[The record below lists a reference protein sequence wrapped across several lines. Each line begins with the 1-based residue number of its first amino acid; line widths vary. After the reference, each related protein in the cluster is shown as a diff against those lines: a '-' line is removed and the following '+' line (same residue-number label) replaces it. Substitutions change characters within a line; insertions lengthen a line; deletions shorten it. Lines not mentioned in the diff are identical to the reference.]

1 MNRQKLRLILAA
13 SATALLSACMTGGV
27 PGFGDAG
34 GCRTAYVFTGGS
46 VQPVNSCGGVPREKS
61 TMMAQRSLVAPMTVA
76 DTTEPVDPAAAP
88 AAVATP
94 VSAAAEATAP
104 TEALPAPY
112 KSPNAM
118 IEAADMSAFMARVR
132 NDYAHTQNPGAWGYM
147 IVDAIAADD
156 PATAQAVLDALNG
169 KKPPEW
175 MSANHLR
182 PWVYAAN
189 GRGPDAIVEIAKLRK
204 SVPAATLLGHRALLQ
219 EGLGDY
225 AAALAV
231 YGEAPQKFDAPDAS
245 EAGTMTYFAR
255 ARAFNSQRMLALRQA
270 ELLRGLNRDGEAVEL
285 LTRLLAASPDD
296 AYVENRLQRA
306 KKGEDR
312 WKPRTLKQA
321 MAVALGDEADLIE
334 EQEAIMAA
342 MAGRGAKTPFNH
354 LLSSMRQSA
363 LLLDPNNGD
372 IRIAEAGRLYTQGKF
387 EPALRIAQLGNPRK
401 EQAAL
406 LQSTAGL
413 AALELGSPDTMAA
426 LVERSLLI
434 DSSVEAKIS
443 AAGSLISANKIPR
456 ALQLVDQAIKQTKLS
471 DGQMVFALMTRAQA
485 HSQGGDV
492 AEAIK
497 AARAA
502 RALRDDQT
510 TQQVL
515 GSMLVDS
522 PTDRAEGLAIMR
534 KMLTDQPDSTS
545 LMNNFGYTL
554 VDTHQTQEELDEG
567 FRLLKQAIRLT
578 PDEPNLLDSIGWAYY
593 QYGDFREANRFI
605 VMALAAYAPFAHW
618 ELSAHMGDIQ
628 WRLGEHDAARTYWQN
643 ALDAYPPNTSAAEL
657 QAKLANG
664 LTTPAPVKRDTPEV
678 PLAKP
683 TDQVSD
689 I

>member
-1 MNRQKLRLILAA
+1 MTYHKLRLILAA
-13 SATALLSACMTGGV
+13 SATAILTACTTAGV

-34 GCRTAYVFTGGS
+34 GCRTVYVFSGGS
-46 VQPVNSCGGVPREKS
+46 VHPVNNCGGIPREK
-61 TMMAQRSLVAPMTVA
+61 TLMAQRALIAPQSA
-76 DTTEPVDPAAAP
+76 ELIDPSAP
-88 AAVATP
+88 PALVATP
-94 VSAAAEATAP
+94 VSAAAEVTAP
-104 TEALPAPY
+104 GEKPLVPY
-112 KSPNAM
+112 KTPNGM
-118 IEAADMSAFMARVR
+118 IEAADMAAFMGRVR
-132 NDYAHTQNPGAWGYM
+132 DNYAHMQNPGAWGYM
-147 IVDAIAADD
+147 IVDAVAADD
-156 PATAQAVLDALNG
+156 PTTAQAVLDALNG

-182 PWVYAAN
+182 PWVFAAN
-189 GRGPDAIVEIAKLRK
+189 GRGVDAVAEMQKLRK
-204 SVPAATLLGHRALLQ
+204 AVPAATLLGHRALLQ

-231 YGEAPQKFDAPDAS
+231 YDEAPDKFDAPDPA
-245 EAGTMTYFAR
+245 EAGSMTYFAR
-255 ARAFNSQRMLALRQA
+255 ARAFNSQRLLALRQA
-270 ELLRGLNRDGEAVEL
+270 ELLRGINRDGDAVAL

-306 KKGEDR
+306 EKGEDR

-334 EQEAIMAA
+334 EQEAIMAT

-363 LLLDPNNGD
+363 LLLDADNGD

-387 EPALRIAQLGNPRK
+387 EPALRIAQIGNPRK

-413 AALELGSPDTMAA
+413 SALELGSSDTMAA

-434 DSSVEAKIS
+434 DSSAEAKIS
-443 AAGSLISANKIPR
+443 AAGSLISANRIPR
-456 ALQLVDQAIKQTKLS
+456 ALQLIDQAVKQGKLS
-471 DGQMVFALMTRAQA
+471 EAQMVFALMTRAQA

-492 AEAIK
+492 AEAVK
-497 AARAA
+497 AARSA

-515 GSMLVDS
+515 ASMLVDS
-522 PTDRAEGLAIMR
+522 PAERAEGLAIMR

-554 VDTHQTQEELDEG
+554 VDTHLTDEELDEG

-605 VMALAAYAPFAHW
+605 VMALAAYEPFAHW

-628 WRLGEHDAARTYWQN
+628 WRLGEHDAARTYWKN
-643 ALDAYPPNTSAAEL
+643 ALEAYPPASSAQEL

-664 LTTPAPVKRDTPEV
+664 LTAPAPVKRDTPEV